1 MTALGRLDGP
11 ALDRLARSVIIAV
24 QQEYPHKLNQE
35 LNSDSDVAPPRA
47 INPSFFG
54 SYDWHSAVHCHWTL
68 VRGLAA
74 GLPAATTRDAMEV
87 LNEHLS
93 PVRLAGELS
102 FYSGAGGRVAE
113 RPYGWAWLV
122 MLHAECARLASS
134 VTDTVLRDALKNWAA
149 ALTPL
154 ADLLR
159 GRLMEHFS
167 SGLGFPIRSGTHAN
181 TAYALQLLHQAGGAT
196 RDTDLVGAVST
207 AARRWFLGDA
217 PLPWAGPPSGD
228 DFLDPPLVEAALMA
242 DVLGASEFAAW
253 MRQVCP
259 AAHVPDWS
267 PATFVRDASEPAS
280 VHLEGL
286 LISKAWCLDRL
297 ARTLEPGTPLA
308 RAARAGCDAH
318 LAEVA
323 KIDPGA
329 GFSRSHWLPTY
340 LVYLE
345 GWLAGTL

>member
-1 MTALGRLDGP
+1 MTSPGRIDALT
-11 ALDRLARSVIIAV
+11 LDRLATSVVAAV

-35 LNSDSDVAPPRA
+35 LNSDADVAPPRVV
-47 INPSFFG
+47 NPSFFG

-68 VRGLAA
+68 IRCLAA
-74 GLPAATTRDAMEV
+74 GLPTATARGAMDV
-87 LNEHLS
+87 LDEHLS
-93 PVRLAGELS
+93 PERLAGELS

-122 MLHAECARLASS
+122 MLHAECRRLGSS
-134 VTDTVLRDALKNWAA
+134 VTDTVLRDALKRWAA
-149 ALTPL
+149 ALDPL
-154 ADLLR
+154 ANLLR
-159 GRLMEHFS
+159 GRLVEHFS
-167 SGLGFPIRSGTHAN
+167 SVLAYPIRSGTHAN
-181 TAYALQLLHQAGGAT
+181 TAYALQLLHQAAGAT
-196 RDTDLVGAVST
+196 PDTDLAGAVSA
-207 AARRWFLGDA
+207 AARHWFIGDA

-242 DVLGASEFAAW
+242 DVLNGSEFAAW
-253 MRQVCP
+253 IRQVCP
-259 AAHVPDWS
+259 AADVPDWS
-267 PATFVRDASEPAS
+267 PATFIRDASEPAA

-308 RAARAGCDAH
+308 LAARSGRDAH
-318 LAEVA
+318 LEQVA
-323 KIDPGA
+323 KVDPCA

-340 LVYLE
+340 LVYLD